1 MVEVSVNVCR
11 FTNDWFSNND
21 SIFDRQTN
29 IKKGKFVFWNFKK
42 KDGSMISY
50 VKRAREMGFSVIIF
64 NPNEA
69 FWYEGKA
76 VYIDFFILPKLI
88 FLLIIIIYY

>member
-1 MVEVSVNVCR
+1 
-11 FTNDWFSNND
+11 
-21 SIFDRQTN
+21 
-29 IKKGKFVFWNFKK
+29 
-42 KDGSMISY
+42 MISY

-76 VYIDFFILPKLI
+76 VYIDFFILPKLV